1 MFILNKFWCH
11 QFGSCLFSVFVWF
24 PNFPINRRLQFTN
37 GNTFAHT
44 SYKFWRFSFTKE
56 MLKMIKWNGRE
67 VKGDNGVE
75 IDRVGMLLV
84 SLSKRKKRRH
94 IWRRRRRLTWRPG
107 CPGCPV
113 LVSKKITNWQVK
125 KWPIEDQCNTV
136 ELAFEFSW
144 YMLHNLMTFCTRPS
158 DWYININGEKGP
170 KGWNFKA
177 G

>member
-84 SLSKRKKRRH
+84 SLSKRKKKEAYLTTSTTPYMTTRMPRMPCISVKENHKLTSEKVTNRRPMQYCWVGFW
-94 IWRRRRRLTWRPG
+94 IF
-107 CPGCPV
+107 
-113 LVSKKITNWQVK
+113 LVYVTQFDDI
-125 KWPIEDQCNTV
+125 
-136 ELAFEFSW
+136 
-144 YMLHNLMTFCTRPS
+144 LHPPL
-158 DWYININGEKGP
+158 WLVH
-170 KGWNFKA
+170 
-177 G
+177 